1 MHKDIKV
8 ENKKVIRKAVRATS
22 EAKFVRQRR
31 PGFEAWKAVGWNV
44 TSAEVDVRAS
54 IASPFEAALER
65 YRIGP
70 PQPHFSFSLSV
81 YLKVGHS
88 RPPFLHFRFFN
99 CYVKTTMFSI
109 KLLMA
114 GFKLVSNCVGSNCF
128 AIFATTSWANASL
141 RLPLLR
147 APWPKCLF
155 PNCHQA
161 VLYFSLNVWS
171 HFDRFQIPANFENG
185 HWTVKGISTSNLF

>member
-1 MHKDIKV
+1 MRWKSLFSLPPFLYLLFVPLTLLFLPPFSIFCLSLLLSFFSPHFSIFV
-8 ENKKVIRKAVRATS
+8 CPS
-22 EAKFVRQRR
+22 EF
-31 PGFEAWKAVGWNV
+31 
-44 TSAEVDVRAS
+44 
-54 IASPFEAALER
+54 PFSN
-65 YRIGP
+65 P
-70 PQPHFSFSLSV
+70 FSFSLSV